1 MKHLVTLALSGV
13 LAGLMGAAAA
23 QTTWDMPTPYPDSN
37 FHTVNTAQF
46 AQDVTDATGG
56 ALAIQLH
63 TAGSLFKHPEIKRS
77 VRQGNAQIGE
87 ALISLHGNESPIY
100 GLDSVPFLVGSYE
113 DAKRLYDAQR
123 PALEAQ
129 LEKEGL
135 MLLYSVPWP
144 PQGVYAKQLIS
155 SVDDLVGKKFR
166 TYNPGTAR
174 IAELVGAVPV
184 QIEVPDLPTA
194 FATGR
199 VEVTITSGSTGVE
212 ARFWDFVTHYHDTQA
227 WIPRNMV
234 FVNKAAFDALSP
246 EVQAAVKEA
255 ASAAETRGWDA
266 SRAETER
273 RIGQLKESS
282 MTVVSPA
289 PEALLEGLREIG
301 AQIAAEWTDSAGE
314 EGAAIL
320 SVYNQ

>member
-1 MKHLVTLALSGV
+1 MKHLFTLALSGV
-13 LAGLMGAAAA
+13 FAGLMGAAAA

-46 AQDVTDATGG
+46 AQDVTDATSG

-123 PALEAQ
+123 PSLEAQ

-174 IAELVGAVPV
+174 IAELAGAVPV

-266 SRAETER
+266 SRAETEK

-301 AQIAAEWTDSAGE
+301 AQIAAEWTASAGE

>member
-1 MKHLVTLALSGV
+1 MKHLLTLALSGA
-13 LAGLMGAAAA
+13 LAGFFGAASA

-46 AQDVTDATGG
+46 AQDVKDATAG
-56 ALAIQLH
+56 ALTIQLH

-155 SVDDLVGKKFR
+155 SIDDLAGKKFR

-234 FVNKAAFDALSP
+234 FVNKAAFDALAP
-246 EVQAAVKEA
+246 ETQAAVKEA
-255 ASAAETRGWDA
+255 AAAAETRGWEA
-266 SRAETER
+266 SRAETAR

-289 PEALLEGLREIG
+289 PEALLEGLRKVG
-301 AQIAAEWTDSAGE
+301 AQIAEEWSAAAGE

-320 SVYNQ
+320 KAYRQ